1 MALSNSQYNAIL
13 REYERLQAE
22 ERSELEKR
30 REEVF
35 RRIPRL
41 KELDRMAGASA
52 MDRFRRAVKSG
63 TDDSV
68 RGFSEEVRR
77 IEEEKARLIK
87 EAGYPP
93 DILLPRYRCEKC
105 RDTGFVD
112 GRKCTCFQTRA
123 IKMLYARSNLERI
136 MESENFRSFSL
147 DWYDN
152 ERVINAIG
160 MTERAYMERVL
171 EICRSYVKKFRNAP
185 GNILFQGNTGVGK
198 TFLSNCI
205 AKDLIE
211 EGFSVIY
218 LTAGEM
224 FDCLAEVRID
234 KTEDLAKRELFD
246 YIFSCDLLLV
256 DDLGTEVV
264 NTFTSSQFFYL
275 VNRRLNEER
284 GTVISTNL
292 SMRMM
297 RDLYTERVTSRIT
310 SGYDIVML
318 YGDDIRRK
326 KRIKELAEANRQK
339 EQ

>member
-22 ERSELEKR
+22 ERRELAER

-35 RRIPRL
+35 RRIPEL
-41 KELDRMAGASA
+41 KELDRQAGLSA

-63 TDDSV
+63 TNDAV
-68 RGFSEEVRR
+68 QGFSEEVRR
-77 IEEEKARLIK
+77 IEEKKAQLIQK
-87 EAGYPP
+87 AGYPP
-93 DILLPRYRCEKC
+93 DILLPRYQCGKC

-112 GRKCTCFQTRA
+112 GRKCSCFQAKA
-123 IKMLYARSNLERI
+123 IRLLYAQSNLDRI
-136 MESENFRSFSL
+136 MEKENFRTFSL
-147 DWYDN
+147 EWYDN

-171 EICRSYVKKFRNAP
+171 EICRNYVKNFRTSR

-218 LTAGEM
+218 LTAGEL

-234 KTEDLAKRELFD
+234 KTEDLAKKELFD

-256 DDLGTEVV
+256 DDLGTEAA
-264 NTFTSSQFFYL
+264 NTFTASQFFYL

-297 RDLYTERVTSRIT
+297 RDTYTERVTSRIT

-318 YGDDIRRK
+318 YGVDIRLK
-326 KRIKELAEANRQK
+326 KKLKELADANRRK